1 MGGNF
6 TIPACFAIDFFLMK
20 VTSQTL
26 AVLILSAAASLAQSK
41 GSAEIIAADKAWAAA
56 ITTKDFA
63 ALEKL
68 LADDLV
74 YSHSTGVVDTKK
86 SYIDSQKSGVQK
98 YISVDHS
105 DPKVQLYGNTAVLT
119 SGLKMHTETK
129 GTEQTASFRLIRVW
143 AKKDGHWQLI
153 AHQTTRLP

>member
-1 MGGNF
+1 
-6 TIPACFAIDFFLMK
+6 MK
-20 VTSQTL
+20 FTSQTL
-26 AVLILSAAASLAQSK
+26 AMLVLTAAASLAQSK
-41 GSAEIIAADKAWAAA
+41 GSAEIVAADKAWAKA
-56 ITTKDFA
+56 ITGKDFA
-63 ALEKL
+63 ALENL

-86 SYIDSQKSGVQK
+86 SYIESQKSGVQK
-98 YISVDHS
+98 YISVDHT

-129 GTEQTASFRLIRVW
+129 GTEQTASFRVIHVW
-143 AKKDGHWQLI
+143 VKKDGRWQMV